1 LGRTRRD
8 WWAIDSRTPD
18 SIGSCWEDGAVTSTL
33 AHVTPHVL
41 RWARESV
48 GYDVDA
54 AADKIGVKTEKLE
67 GAESGDLLL
76 TLRQAERAAAV
87 YHRPL
92 AALFMSEPPIED
104 PQQAQFRRLPGAP
117 QPPWPPEMQLLARRV
132 HDRQEAAVELYDA
145 LDEEPPWVSVA
156 NDLARVGDA
165 APEFVRQLL
174 RIGFDEQTEWH
185 DQSGYTALR
194 AWVDAVESLGVLVMQ
209 DGSLPV
215 EMMRGFAAPHAQAP
229 LIVVNTQDDA
239 RARAFTIIHELGHLS
254 LAATG
259 RRVGSDTERWC
270 DEFAGEVIMPR
281 GWLQDVLGEFRGRD
295 PLDAI
300 DALALRFG
308 VTPYAAAVRVARSDL
323 WDQSIIDG
331 VIQAIRDRPAH
342 DRGGGGNYY
351 WTQIGRLGPSFIRLV
366 FTALDGQAI
375 TYPVASSFLEGVK
388 VSNFDKLREYLTR
401 RTV

>member
-1 LGRTRRD
+1 
-8 WWAIDSRTPD
+8 
-18 SIGSCWEDGAVTSTL
+18 VTSTL
-33 AHVTPHVL
+33 AHVTPEVL

-48 GYDVDA
+48 GYDVAVA
-54 AADKIGVKTEKLE
+54 AHKIGVKPEKLQAAE
-67 GAESGDLLL
+67 GGDLLL
-76 TLRQAERAAAV
+76 TLRQAERAADA

-92 AALFMSEPPIED
+92 ATLFMAEPPVEE
-104 PQQAQFRRLPGAP
+104 PQDAQFRRLPDAP
-117 QPPWPPEMQLLARRV
+117 RPPWPPEMQMLAQRIG
-132 HDRQEAAVELYDA
+132 DRQEAVVELYEA

-156 NDLARVGDA
+156 ADLARVGRA
-165 APEFVRQLL
+165 LPEFARQLL
-174 RIGFDEQTEWH
+174 SVGIDEQAAWL
-185 DQSGYTALR
+185 DPSGYKGLR
-194 AWVDAVESLGVLVMQ
+194 AWVDAAESLGVLVMQ

-215 EMMRGFAAPHAQAP
+215 EMMRGLAAPHAQAP

-239 RARAFTIIHELGHLS
+239 RARAFTIIHELGHLN

-259 RRVGSDTERWC
+259 QSVPEPERWC

-281 GWLQDVLGEFRGRD
+281 GFIESSLRELRGRE

-323 WDQSIIDG
+323 WDQAIVDK
-331 VIQAIRDRPAH
+331 VIQEIRDRPARE
-342 DRGGGGNYY
+342 RGTGGDYY
-351 WTQIGRLGPSFIRLV
+351 WTQIGRFGPSFIRLV

-375 TYPVASSFLEGVK
+375 TYPVASSLLDGVK

-401 RTV
+401 RAQQV